1 MEMLNLSLQSGNSF
15 VTDYLS
21 QSKGIM
27 NFFHYSF
34 SDDASYKER
43 VKELQSRQFMRNEVA
58 DYIQKYMEKFPQSKS
73 VQESISKLRK
83 KDSAVVIGGQQAGLL
98 TGPLYSIHKVISII
112 LLAEQKEKELG
123 IPVVP
128 VFWVAGED
136 HDYLEINHIYT
147 PGKEKMKKAVYPEKV
162 LEKKMASD
170 ILLNKEVCKSWIEE
184 VMESFGET
192 EYSHQ
197 LLHLLKEAVDKSDTF
212 VDLFSYLTMS
222 LFQEYG
228 LLLVDSGDKNIRL
241 LEKEIFLQQI
251 NQFQGIAASV
261 KEQQDIVENSGYS
274 LVIEMSDNPVNLF
287 YYDETIQERV
297 LLQYDAKEQL
307 FIGKNSS
314 IQFTVSQ
321 LKEIASEFPS
331 KLSNNVVTRPMT
343 QDLLFPTLAFI
354 GGPGEIAYWAELK
367 KAFEHLGIKMPPI
380 VPRLNLTFLE
390 RGVEADIKELNL
402 DLLDVLI
409 NGTSKKCGQFLQSVS
424 NEKVESLVKDIKQ
437 YIQHNYRKLEEE
449 MSKEEKGLL
458 PLLAKNE
465 NFLISQLEFFE
476 GKVENSVKLKHKVI
490 VNKFNRIERN
500 LKPEGSLQER
510 IWNITYFLNKYGL
523 DFLDN
528 IMELPM
534 EFDGKHKVIKL

>member
-1 MEMLNLSLQSGNSF
+1 MEMLNLSLQSGNPF

-73 VQESISKLRK
+73 VQESIKKLRK
-83 KDSAVVIGGQQAGLL
+83 EDSVVVIGGQQAGIL

-112 LLAEQKEKELG
+112 LLANQKEKELG

-147 PGKEKMKKAVYPEKV
+147 PGKEKMKKTVYPEKV

-170 ILLNKEVCKSWIEE
+170 IPLNKKVCIGWMEE
-184 VMESFGET
+184 VVESFGET
-192 EYSHQ
+192 EYSKP
-197 LLHLLKEAVDKSDTF
+197 LLQLLKESVNQSDTF

-241 LEKEIFLQQI
+241 LEKEIFLKQV
-251 NQFQGIAASV
+251 NQFQEIADSV
-261 KEQQDIVENSGYS
+261 KEQQDLVENSGYS

-287 YYDETIQERV
+287 YYDEKINERV
-297 LLQYDAKEQL
+297 LLQYEPSRNL
-307 FIGKNSS
+307 FIGKNSNV
-314 IQFTVSQ
+314 QFTASQ
-321 LKEIASEFPS
+321 LTEIASEFPN

-367 KAFEHLGIKMPPI
+367 KAFEHIGIKMPPI

-390 RGVEADIKELNL
+390 RGVEADIEELNL

-409 NGTSKKCGQFLQSVS
+409 NGTKEKCNQFLQSVS
-424 NEKVESLVKDIKQ
+424 NEKVECLVRDIKQ
-437 YIQHNYRKLEEE
+437 YIQDNYRKLEEE
-449 MSKEEKGLL
+449 ISKDARGLL
-458 PLLAKNE
+458 PLLSKNE
-465 NFLISQLEFFE
+465 SFLISQLEFFE
-476 GKVENSVKLKHKVI
+476 GKVEGSIKLKHEVI

-523 DFLDN
+523 NFLN
-528 IMELPM
+528 GVMELPM

>member
-15 VTDYLS
+15 VTNYLS
-21 QSKGIM
+21 QTKGIM
-27 NFFHYSF
+27 DFFHYSF

-58 DYIQKYMEKFPQSKS
+58 DYIEKYMEKFSQSKS

-83 KDSAVVIGGQQAGLL
+83 KDSAVVIGGQQAGML

-147 PGKEKMKKAVYPEKV
+147 PGKEKMKKTVYPEKV

-170 ILLNKEVCKSWIEE
+170 ILLDKKICKSWIEE
-184 VMESFGET
+184 VVESFGET
-192 EYSHQ
+192 EYSKP
-197 LLHLLKEAVDKSDTF
+197 LLQLLKEAVDKSDTV

-251 NQFQGIAASV
+251 NLFQGIAASV
-261 KEQQDIVENSGYS
+261 KEQQHIVENSGYS
-274 LVIEMSDNPVNLF
+274 LVIEMSENPVNLF

-321 LKEIASEFPS
+321 LKEIASEFPN

-402 DLLDVLI
+402 DLLDVLTH
-409 NGTSKKCGQFLQSVS
+409 GTSEKCSEFLQSVS
-424 NEKVESLVKDIKQ
+424 NEKVECLVKDIKE
-437 YIQHNYRKLEEE
+437 YIQQNYRKLEEE
-449 MSKEEKGLL
+449 ISKEEKGLL

-465 NFLISQLEFFE
+465 SFLISQLEFFE
-476 GKVENSVKLKHKVI
+476 GKVESSVKIKHEVI

-534 EFDGKHKVIKL
+534 EFDGKHKLIKL